1 MGIYLIKIG
10 RHMGLDAFVVK
21 TCEQLLAML
30 GTLGI
35 DAQAESVQEI
45 VQIRKEVMLA
55 SYS

>member
-1 MGIYLIKIG
+1 MYLIKIG